1 MTISKHTGP
10 ATPPRQTPTP
20 SLEAK
25 LSTVQAQPPFS
36 SQSLIKTQAPTPPD
50 YALTSPHP
58 ALAPTVPCWLLHS
71 SIFLQDAISEVRNS
85 TPLSK
90 LYSNATFSNITWG
103 AVRVEWREGPMLTEL
118 SERSKTLPTCHRSAI
133 NEEKLARYLNST
145 PSSDF
150 PSTNCDSSQE
160 PQTWCWEQHRS
171 QTTGPSSRSR
181 SVFTP
186 RLSVP

>member
-1 MTISKHTGP
+1 MH
-10 ATPPRQTPTP
+10 
-20 SLEAK
+20 
-25 LSTVQAQPPFS
+25 
-36 SQSLIKTQAPTPPD
+36 
-50 YALTSPHP
+50 SPHLTLHLLQLYP
-58 ALAPTVPCWLLHS
+58 AGCYSPPSFSKTPFPS
-71 SIFLQDAISEVRNS
+71 VRNS
-85 TPLSK
+85 TPLSR

-103 AVRVEWREGPMLTEL
+103 AVRVEWREGPVLTEL

-171 QTTGPSSRSR
+171 QTTGPSSRSQ
-181 SVFTP
+181 SGFTT
-186 RLSVP
+186 RHYVP